1 MISTGMPNETST
13 TSCGNAVNAVKKQ
26 RASSVSEMRMIINS

>member
-13 TSCGNAVNAVKKQ
+13 TSCGNAINAVEN
-26 RASSVSEMRMIINS
+26 RERHL